1 MAPIIRS
8 RRPRRTVVMNTL
20 TEPLSDEL
28 FLAAVEAG
36 SEPSCHVANV
46 RLGLLM
52 TRHFT
57 PGEAV
62 RRLLELIT
70 RRAAERGG
78 QVHVTMT
85 VAWLALIAHDGRQHL
100 GDSAAF
106 VRQHP
111 WLARADHLMDFYEP
125 ATLASDAARHSLVPP
140 DRSAIPG
147 WSAFS

>member
-1 MAPIIRS
+1 MI
-8 RRPRRTVVMNTL
+8 TL
-20 TEPLSDEL
+20 TEPVSDEQ

-36 SEPSCHVANV
+36 AEPSCHVANV

-52 TRHFT
+52 TRRFT

-62 RRLLELIT
+62 RRLLDLIT

-85 VAWLALIAHDGRQHL
+85 VAWLALIAEQGRQHV

-106 VRQHP
+106 VHQHP
-111 WLARADHLMDFYEP
+111 WLARADYLTDFYEP
-125 ATLASDAARHSLVPP
+125 ATLASDAARHGLVAP

-147 WSAFS
+147 WNAFS